1 MSHLKS
7 GALCR
12 ELGLQHYVLQYM
24 LKIGE
29 IPEPERDS
37 SGQRCWSPAD
47 VRRLRA
53 VLAKRRGGK
62 TPTPAA

>member
-1 MSHLKS
+1 
-7 GALCR
+7 
-12 ELGLQHYVLQYM
+12 LGIQHYVLLYL
-24 LKIGE
+24 LKTGK

-37 SGQRCWSPAD
+37 GGQRCWSPAD

-53 VLAKRRGGK
+53 VLDKRRRATK